1 MDDRSWEDP
10 LFTEY
15 AGKIGDVDSTDDAEN
30 AAAEE
35 TADLAEN
42 MVTEGTADLAENA
55 VCAGV
60 ANSAEDIGNTMNAEE
75 SAGAGSAYR
84 PGEFDFP
91 LEEEPIVIRDAS
103 LPAPEQEKKET
114 KKSATIG
121 TFIGVAFIVIALSVV
136 GVLGIIT
143 LSRKGD
149 MKEQDA
155 VSGFTMEQ
163 GTWTKFQA
171 YFARPALTVKHSVNY
186 IPTAK
191 EYYYVVFSADYSSMA
206 VLRTGKSWFE
216 DNFVEQGYSVDEN
229 GVTVEG
235 YVRKADAE
243 LTRELTSWISSEQIN
258 VGKSFRV
265 DTGMY
270 VDTIATRI
278 SIYEIIIM
286 AVPLICLI
294 LFFTLGRKFWNARLE
309 TKAGKNFL
317 VVLIIGGLVYGGFV
331 IHVLELVM

>member
-30 AAAEE
+30 AVTKGTE
-35 TADLAEN
+35 DLAEN

-55 VCAGV
+55 VSAGV

-75 SAGAGSAYR
+75 SAGAESAYR

-114 KKSATIG
+114 KKSAKIG
-121 TFIGVAFIVIALSVV
+121 TIFCVAFIVLALSVA

-149 MKEQDA
+149 MKTLDGDKYTYE
-155 VSGFTMEQ
+155 S
-163 GTWTKFQA
+163 GTWTKFQVYYA
-171 YFARPALTVKHSVNY
+171 MPGNLTMTHRVNY

-191 EYYYVVFSADYSSMA
+191 EYYYLVLSADLSSIA
-206 VLRTGKSWFE
+206 VIRADKSWYD
-216 DNFVEQGYSVDEN
+216 DNFTDWYANDEN

-235 YVRKADAE
+235 YVRKTDNE
-243 LTRELTSWISSEQIN
+243 VVREMETEISSFQIEY
-258 VGKSFRV
+258 GKSFRA
-265 DTGMY
+265 DTSLY

-286 AVPLICLI
+286 AVPLICVI
-294 LFFTLGRKFWNARLE
+294 LFFTVGRKYWNYCLY
-309 TKAGKNFL
+309 TKEAKYFL
-317 VVLIIGGLVYGGFV
+317 AVLLVGGLVYGGFV
-331 IHVLELVM
+331 IHVLEFVM